1 MRVLIVFIFLITIVG
16 CSKDKEPSVLERC
29 IATNSEEVNYYDKFV
44 PHFKEVLRLNDIVN
58 EAIKN
63 NNEEEYL
70 LSVQNLDLHLPKFF
84 ESLTDIEMEV
94 LAIHD
99 ARAKS
104 TDTEEEVFNNAKQA
118 EAEVIESIKAKAV
131 KTCAAQGIY

>member
-1 MRVLIVFIFLITIVG
+1 MTMRVLIVFIFLITIVG

-63 NNEEEYL
+63 NNPMTTAIFFHNL
-70 LSVQNLDLHLPKFF
+70 LLLGSNNFLIFFIIIFFGFKIISIINMLPFIFIFRIFFF
-84 ESLTDIEMEV
+84 EI
-94 LAIHD
+94 
-99 ARAKS
+99 
-104 TDTEEEVFNNAKQA
+104 FF
-118 EAEVIESIKAKAV
+118 
-131 KTCAAQGIY
+131 

>member
-16 CSKDKEPSVLERC
+16 CSKEPSVLERC

-44 PHFKEVLRLNDIVN
+44 PFFKEALRLNDIVN
-58 EAIKN
+58 EAIEN
-63 NNEEEYL
+63 NNEEEYQ
-70 LSVQNLDLHLPKFF
+70 LSVQNLNLHLPKFK

-94 LAIHD
+94 LAIND
-99 ARAKS
+99 AMAKS

>member
-1 MRVLIVFIFLITIVG
+1 MVG
-16 CSKDKEPSVLERC
+16 CSKEPSVLERC

-44 PHFKEVLRLNDIVN
+44 PFFKEALRLNDIVN
-58 EAIKN
+58 EAIEN
-63 NNEEEYL
+63 NNEEEYQ
-70 LSVQNLDLHLPKFF
+70 LSVQNLNLHLPKFK

-94 LAIHD
+94 LAIND
-99 ARAKS
+99 AMAKS

>member
-16 CSKDKEPSVLERC
+16 CSKEPSVLERC

-44 PHFKEVLRLNDIVN
+44 PFFKEALRLNDIVKKAV
-58 EAIKN
+58 EN
-63 NNEEEYL
+63 NNEEEYQ
-70 LSVQNLDLHLPKFF
+70 LSVQNLYLHLPKFN

-94 LAIHD
+94 LAIND
-99 ARAKS
+99 AMAKS

>member
-16 CSKDKEPSVLERC
+16 CSKEPSVLERC

-44 PHFKEVLRLNDIVN
+44 PHFKEALRLNDIVN
-58 EAIKN
+58 EAIEN
-63 NNEEEYL
+63 NNEEEYQ
-70 LSVQNLDLHLPKFF
+70 LSVQNLNLHLPKFK

-94 LAIHD
+94 LAIND
-99 ARAKS
+99 AMAKS